1 MIERT
6 IVRACLVLG
15 LALTIRAAA
24 ADEARRSEPLQKVD
38 AAEIQK
44 LIERLGDEK
53 FVRREEAMRQLR
65 ALGEPALDAIEKALR
80 SEDAE
85 IRSRAEKL
93 AVELRHIRRER
104 LFRAMAEKIKDLPLD
119 QFVDRLATRDEFDKT
134 ENWDRLYDIANIM
147 SQRAEMLADRKWPL
161 PNLNY
166 KTFPTVSGKSAVRYV
181 NQKIRADGID
191 RRISALQNCVLV
203 SSGNVQYITSI
214 VNSIVFIEGDLA
226 ACTSIIDS
234 FVVCNGSLGRAVLI
248 RNSVVLTTSDFAS
261 STRAER
267 SFFQVKSVGNHAIS
281 SQNVYLNLKSVASR
295 NATDNRF
302 IQNDKGPLQAV
313 TFFKPSLLGVELS
326 KLDKFARVD
335 KVVEGKPFARAGLR
349 VGDIVTAT
357 DEGEVVSFEALNKF
371 LRRRLP
377 GESISLKVRRG
388 EKTVEID
395 VKLAE

>member
-15 LALTIRAAA
+15 LALTIRAEA
-24 ADEARRSEPLQKVD
+24 ADEQRSKPPQKVD
-38 AAEIQK
+38 GAEIQK

-53 FVRREEAMRQLR
+53 FARREEAMRQLH
-65 ALGEPALDAIEKALR
+65 ALGELALDAVEKALR

-85 IRSRAEKL
+85 VRSRAERL
-93 AVELRHIRRER
+93 AVDLRHIRRER
-104 LFRAMAEKIKDLPLD
+104 LYRAMAEKIKDLPVD
-119 QFVDRLATRDEFDKT
+119 QLVDRLAARDEFDKPD
-134 ENWDRLYDIANIM
+134 NWDRLYDIARIM
-147 SQRAEMLADRKWPL
+147 SQRAEMLADRKWRL

-166 KTFPTVSGKSAVRYV
+166 KSFPTVSGKSAVRYA
-181 NQKIRADGID
+181 NQKIRAVGID
-191 RRISALQNCVLV
+191 HRISALQNCVLV

-214 VNSIVFIEGDLA
+214 VNSIVFIEGDLT

-234 FVVCNGSLGRAVLI
+234 FVVCNGSLGRSAVI
-248 RNSVVLTTSDFAS
+248 RNSVLLTTGDFAS
-261 STRAER
+261 STRADQ
-267 SFFQVKSVGNHAIS
+267 SFFQVKSVGRHSMA
-281 SQNVYLNLKSVASR
+281 SQNVYLNLKAVTGA
-295 NATDNRF
+295 NATNNRF
-302 IQNDKGPLQAV
+302 IQDEKGPLQAV

-326 KLDKFARVD
+326 KLDKLPHVE

-357 DEGEVVSFEALNKF
+357 DEGEVVSIEAFNKF

-377 GESISLKVRRG
+377 GETMTLKVRRG
-388 EKTVEID
+388 EKSVEID